1 MGPVPARGEPST
13 VSYTTEFLRPLGC
26 CNSTTDWVTSKQQEF
41 PSHSSGMFE
50 SGMMWTKFWVA
61 DFSLGPHR
69 VEGAGELSQAV
80 FLRALVPSPWEL
92 NIGTWRDTNR
102 QTTATVNMAPTVSSK
117 SFLPNPC
124 AYMCFFRD
132 AAVAVILNLEKPTF
146 WISLQMDLEP
156 VSAAEATGSGGRGNT
171 SLFLA
176 VVIND
181 GDEDQAVTQHCSCWH
196 SRHLFALKGSLCHP
210 SGWYPSGSAS
220 GGGGHF
226 SAFRVL
232 QSPLAHPFPA
242 WSPFSRTRGHHASH
256 RGLGLA
262 LRAHP
267 HMGTQIPCCLQSCL
281 RKSTDPSRP
290 N

>member
-1 MGPVPARGEPST
+1 MVPKSGPQHIIRSHSCIAHPPSQLEVYERQNRLPRGTWLSA
-13 VSYTTEFLRPLGC
+13 SWWKGLDEFLGIL
-26 CNSTTDWVTSKQQEF
+26 Q
-41 PSHSSGMFE
+41 
-50 SGMMWTKFWVA
+50 
-61 DFSLGPHR
+61 
-69 VEGAGELSQAV
+69 
-80 FLRALVPSPWEL
+80 
-92 NIGTWRDTNR
+92 
-102 QTTATVNMAPTVSSK
+102 
-117 SFLPNPC
+117 
-124 AYMCFFRD
+124 YRD

-146 WISLQMDLEP
+146 WISLQMDIEP
-156 VSAAEATGSGGRGNT
+156 VSAAEATGSGGRGTT
-171 SLFLA
+171 SLSRA

-196 SRHLFALKGSLCHP
+196 SRHLFALKWSLCHP